1 MQKAK
6 DGEDFKK
13 LIEKYGWDPGME
25 SSPDGYY
32 INKNT
37 SFVQEFKDA
46 SFKLKENQIS
56 GLVENDSYGWFIIKR
71 LPVDMDYVNEHLKD
85 MIKEY
90 DNPKINELY
99 NERTEKMKV
108 VYDEIF
114 DKITAES
121 IT

>member
-1 MQKAK
+1 
-6 DGEDFKK
+6 
-13 LIEKYGWDPGME
+13 
-25 SSPDGYY
+25 
-32 INKNT
+32 
-37 SFVQEFKDA
+37 
-46 SFKLKENQIS
+46 
-56 GLVENDSYGWFIIKR
+56 
-71 LPVDMDYVNEHLKD
+71 MDYVNEHLKD